1 MAKKKIVK
9 AKFGKIIK
17 SLVGNRKSATRLDE
31 AGKPVRMAKSKTG
44 GANKLQGSTLDK
56 KIQRSPAAEK
66 VRKVEGK
73 AATDLLQPAR
83 GSLGKTVDE
92 ADVGVPSHKVAAKKA
107 GDFDKALSKKETQLK
122 TYQDKRDSL
131 TGVNKIEFIAKNQTR
146 IKLLKASIKDMK
158 SRGGPGGITAIKYK
172 KSGGVV
178 KKAGGGMTRQGL
190 YPAEMARAGTMS
202 QAKRKRYMKKGGKI
216 TYRMTGGQV
225 VDHGYD

>member
-178 KKAGGGMTRQGL
+178 
-190 YPAEMARAGTMS
+190 
-202 QAKRKRYMKKGGKI
+202 
-216 TYRMTGGQV
+216 
-225 VDHGYD
+225 